1 MLQSGTEGQN
11 ESRNEIFVRLLAGI
25 QRKLFLYVMVLVP
38 DPQEAEE
45 IVQDVSVVLWRR
57 FEDFRPEEDFFR
69 WACGIARNEVLKH
82 RERLT
87 RSARLFSPE
96 FLEQIANHAVH
107 VVETVDERREALRQC
122 LQELQPHHRE
132 LLNQR
137 YFQQMSTEQI
147 AQLRGKS
154 VEAVRRMLHRI
165 RMAVLKCIQHKL
177 RTAEETA

>member
-1 MLQSGTEGQN
+1 LQSGTEGQN

-38 DPQEAEE
+38 DPQEVEE

-82 RERLT
+82 RERSA
-87 RSARLFSPE
+87 RAARLFSPE
-96 FLEQIANHAVH
+96 FLEHIANHAVH

-122 LQELQPHHRE
+122 LQELQPHHRD